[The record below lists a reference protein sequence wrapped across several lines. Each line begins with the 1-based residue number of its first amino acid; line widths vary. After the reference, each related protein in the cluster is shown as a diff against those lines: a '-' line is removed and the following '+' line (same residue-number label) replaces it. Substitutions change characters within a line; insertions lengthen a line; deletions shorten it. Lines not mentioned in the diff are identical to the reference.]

1 MRILLIA
8 PPGAGK
14 GTQGALLADHL
25 GVPHIAAGDLL
36 REQLQLGTALGRQ
49 VRAVIARGELVPD
62 HLILALIFD
71 ELSRAHDG
79 FVLDG
84 FPRTLAQAVAARN
97 IASRRGLLAQLAIH
111 LPVEDGEIVRRLLMR
126 GQGRSD
132 DTELVIRRRLELYHE
147 VSTPLIDFYRRR
159 GLLVD
164 IDGMR
169 PVEDVTTA
177 VFAAVDAARVRT
189 A

>member
-1 MRILLIA
+1 M
-8 PPGAGK
+8 
-14 GTQGALLADHL
+14 LAEYL

-36 REQLQLGTALGRQ
+36 REQLRLGTELGKQ

-62 HLILALIFD
+62 QLMLALVFD
-71 ELSRAHDG
+71 ALEKSRSFGG

-84 FPRTLAQAVAARN
+84 FPRTREQAVAARK
-97 IASRRGLLAQLAIH
+97 IARRRDLLAHLAIH
-111 LPVEDGEIVRRLLMR
+111 LPVDDTEVVRRLLAR
-126 GQGRSD
+126 GQGRAD
-132 DTELVIRRRLELYHE
+132 DTEDVIRHRLALYHE

-164 IDGMR
+164 VDGMR
-169 PVEDVTTA
+169 PVDEVTSA
-177 VFAAVDAARVRT
+177 VFAAVDAVQARS